1 KKDFANEKLV
11 EFNKKQAEEYWDKAK
26 KEIDLSKN
34 TSLDLLVSDGEFE
47 QKAGEFLQG
56 QLQDS
61 LEGLKVTV
69 TPIPANVFMERLTKK
84 DFTLSL
90 SGWQADYADPISF

>member
-1 KKDFANEKLV
+1 MNLTK
-11 EFNKKQAEEYWDKAK
+11 NKQKS
-26 KEIDLSKN
+26 IG
-34 TSLDLLVSDGEFE
+34 SLDLLVSDGEFE

-69 TPIPANVFMERLTKK
+69 TPIRGTWNIETKMHGRIK
-84 DFTLSL
+84 
-90 SGWQADYADPISF
+90 I